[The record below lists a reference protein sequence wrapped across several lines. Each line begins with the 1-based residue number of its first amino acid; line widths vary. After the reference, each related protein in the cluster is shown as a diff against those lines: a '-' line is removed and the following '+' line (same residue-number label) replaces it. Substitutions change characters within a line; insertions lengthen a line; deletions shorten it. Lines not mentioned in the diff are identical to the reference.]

1 MFDGVNQLLTISPVK
16 ALKNS
21 VENTEVKQTTDNGGA
36 LVVDNG
42 SPADGQDSAVANTD
56 QNDTGSVQEETQSSV

>member
-1 MFDGVNQLLTISPVK
+1 MFDGVSQLLTISPVK

-21 VENTEVKQTTDNGGA
+21 VENTEVRQTDNGGA

-42 SPADGQDSAVANTD
+42 SPADGQDSSVANTGQD
-56 QNDTGSVQEETQSSV
+56 DPGTVQAKRQSSI